1 MKLLILSDL
10 HLEFALLPR
19 PEMGVDVVILAGDIG
34 KKDQGIHWARATWPD
49 TEIIYVA
56 GNHEFYGGERNDVLL
71 QLRTAAAETSVH
83 FLDNDEVV
91 IHGVRF
97 LGCTLWTNFH
107 LYGWE
112 RQSECM
118 EYGQS
123 ALNDFRLIKE
133 GEGIFTPADS
143 VKQNQK
149 SVKWLEHNLKNI
161 PFHGETVVVAHHCP
175 SCESVAARY
184 QKDLLSAYLASRL
197 ESLLGFSK
205 LWIHG
210 HTHDSFDY
218 TEKGTRVI
226 CNPRGYV
233 FNGKQENFKFNPL
246 LTFELY
252 STVIF

>member
-10 HLEFALLPR
+10 HLEFAPLP
-19 PEMGVDVVILAGDIG
+19 PPPVEVDVVILAGDIG

-56 GNHEFYGGERNDVLL
+56 GNHEFYGAERNDVLR
-71 QLRTAAAETSVH
+71 QLGTTAAGTGVH
-83 FLDNDEVV
+83 FLNNDAAV
-91 IHGVRF
+91 IQGVRF

-107 LYGWE
+107 LFGWE
-112 RQSECM
+112 KQSECM
-118 EYGQS
+118 TLGHH

-133 GEGIFTPADS
+133 GEGIFTPTDS
-143 VKQNQK
+143 IHLNQA
-149 SVKWLEHNLKNI
+149 SVKWLELNLKNI
-161 PFHGETVVVAHHCP
+161 PFQGETVVVTHHCP
-175 SCESVAARY
+175 SWESVAARY
-184 QKDLLSAYLASRL
+184 QKDLISACFASRL

-218 TEKGTRVI
+218 TASGTRVI

-233 FNGKQENFKFNPL
+233 FNGKQENLKFNPL
-246 LTFELY
+246 LTAEL
-252 STVIF
+252 